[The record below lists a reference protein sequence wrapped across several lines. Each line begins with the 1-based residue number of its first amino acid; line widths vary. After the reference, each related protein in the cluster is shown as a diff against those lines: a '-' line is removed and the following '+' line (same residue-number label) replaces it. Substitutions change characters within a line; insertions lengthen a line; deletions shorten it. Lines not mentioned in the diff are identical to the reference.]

1 VLYDDEIRKAMGV
14 VMARFTDAVRTVQ
27 PDQWDLPTPC
37 DGWTVRDVVD
47 HVVAGERF
55 VVSVMSGAALAR
67 SVDASV
73 GLDLDDDDVVRQL
86 TAAALKALD
95 AFNQP
100 LDQMV
105 EHPVGSIPAR
115 LFMEYRIIDQL
126 GHTWDI
132 GQATGNAVYLDPTTV
147 NLGLEIAHNERATL
161 ERSANFATQPGD
173 AVETDNPV
181 ATLMR
186 LMGRSA
192 T

>member
-1 VLYDDEIRKAMGV
+1 MLYDDEIRKAMGV
-14 VMARFTDAVRTVQ
+14 VMARFADAVRTVQ

-86 TAAALKALD
+86 TGAAMKALD

-132 GQATGNAVYLDPTTV
+132 GQATGNAVYFDPTTV